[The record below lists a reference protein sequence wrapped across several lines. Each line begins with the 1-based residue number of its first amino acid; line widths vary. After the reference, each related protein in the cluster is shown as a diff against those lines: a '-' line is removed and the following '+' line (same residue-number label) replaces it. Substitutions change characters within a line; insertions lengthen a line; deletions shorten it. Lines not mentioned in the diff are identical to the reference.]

1 MNKAKTLIVLVCS
14 CILTLMMPLGAHAQE
29 EEAADIH
36 ARYAA
41 AADLQ
46 TMQVLYERDAQK
58 RMYPAS
64 LTKVLTVLTAMDE
77 IDDLEE
83 TVTISIEML
92 TGLED
97 GALSIAGFLIGEEVT
112 MRDLIYGAL
121 LPSGADACQALAVAL
136 FGSEEAMAAA
146 MNEKASSIG
155 MTHSHFTNTVGMHD
169 ADHYTT
175 AADLVLLMRQAW
187 QNETIKAAMSASA
200 YTTMPNDLHGEGLS
214 LESSWI
220 RQFAYADEENI
231 YVKGAKTGYTPQAGY
246 CLASICEIQG
256 REVIVIVAGVQAE
269 TTFQGETASDT
280 TAICTQIDT
289 QMRTEN
295 VLQAD
300 EPAGMLDLRHTFH
313 DPLPIQ
319 SEEDVDVWVSKKE
332 DAQLQVSVRYEVSQ
346 APVSE
351 GERIAQ
357 IEICA
362 GDELLLT
369 LPVYAEED
377 ISAETGAVII
387 DTIQDVMMPYGF
399 LACIC
404 AGAFIL
410 IWRKREQR
418 EKKEGI

>member
-46 TMQVLYERDAQK
+46 TMQVLYEQDAQK

-97 GALSIAGFLIGEEVT
+97 GALSIAGFLLGEEVT

-332 DAQLQVSVRYEVSQ
+332 DAQLQVSV
-346 APVSE
+346 
-351 GERIAQ
+351 
-357 IEICA
+357 
-362 GDELLLT
+362 
-369 LPVYAEED
+369 
-377 ISAETGAVII
+377 
-387 DTIQDVMMPYGF
+387 
-399 LACIC
+399 
-404 AGAFIL
+404 
-410 IWRKREQR
+410 
-418 EKKEGI
+418 

>member
-46 TMQVLYERDAQK
+46 TMQVLYEQDAQK

-97 GALSIAGFLIGEEVT
+97 GALSIAGFLLGEEVT

-187 QNETIKAAMSASA
+187 QNETIKAAMSASV
-200 YTTMPNDLHGEGLS
+200 YTTTPNDLHGEGLS

-231 YVKGAKTGYTPQAGY
+231 YVKGAKTGYTYSSITAGRAY
-246 CLASICEIQG
+246 AVWTVSS
-256 REVIVIVAGVQAE
+256 
-269 TTFQGETASDT
+269 ASDT